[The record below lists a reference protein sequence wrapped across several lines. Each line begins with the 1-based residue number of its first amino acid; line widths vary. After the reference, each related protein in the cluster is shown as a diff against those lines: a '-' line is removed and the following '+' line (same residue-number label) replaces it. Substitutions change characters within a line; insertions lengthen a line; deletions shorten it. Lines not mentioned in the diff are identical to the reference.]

1 MRSVLVSGPAGQATA
16 VARALR
22 RQGFD
27 IFGLDLPPRLG
38 TGAPGARP
46 ARPVD
51 CYVQLPPAGERSG
64 SGSPTRSLLRR
75 VEAVSVVSPL
85 LARDATVLMVA
96 DDWDR
101 RRRGAL
107 QLMAEAALNDAGGS
121 KRSVVVLDE
130 PISAATLVA
139 AAGRREANRLPLA
152 LAEVSPELAYADWRN
167 EIFSLTTRD
176 DSLLREWIAPSS
188 WAVDVT
194 DAFAEIVSSLRG

>member
-1 MRSVLVSGPAGQATA
+1 MRSVLVSGPADDVTG

-38 TGAPGARP
+38 TGATGARP
-46 ARPVD
+46 VRPVD
-51 CYVQLPPAGERSG
+51 CYVQLPPTGELSR

-107 QLMAEAALNDAGGS
+107 QLMTEAALNDAGGR
-121 KRSVVVLDE
+121 RSVVVLDE

-139 AAGRREANRLPLA
+139 AAGRREANRPPLS
-152 LAEVSPELAYADWRN
+152 LAAVSPDLPYADWRN

-176 DSLLREWIAPSS
+176 DSLVREFIDSSS
-188 WAVDVT
+188 WAADVT
-194 DAFAEIVSSLRG
+194 DAFSEIVSSLR